1 MLRATFVR
9 CLAKPSAM
17 ALAPRAVKLAGL
29 AKLPSATAKFTK
41 PATRAQLAAVKR
53 TSKTATVKR
62 SSKTTVK
69 PTSKTAA
76 VKGTSKTTVK
86 RSSKTATVKRSSKS
100 VIKRPADSAVTR
112 TKRGVEDAANRTP
125 SIEAPK
131 ETMPV
136 TAPGMHTVVIAA
148 AEKQLT
154 ESTAPAAVLEP
165 IVASVN
171 LVAPE
176 AQAAATAAAAC
187 DEGAVIAARAASPSW
202 PAEPVRAEEATDLP
216 AAALLF

>member
-29 AKLPSATAKFTK
+29 AKLPNATAKFTK

-53 TSKTATVKR
+53 TP
-62 SSKTTVK
+62 KTTVK
-69 PTSKTAA
+69 PT
-76 VKGTSKTTVK
+76 
-86 RSSKTATVKRSSKS
+86 SKTATVKRSSKS
-100 VIKRPADSAVTR
+100 AIKRPAKSAVTR

-125 SIEAPK
+125 SIAVGEAPK

-176 AQAAATAAAAC
+176 ARAAATAAAAC